1 MLWSLSKT
9 ANNMMQ
15 RSGSKT
21 HFWSDEETR
30 IMLNQLKD
38 ILQYMDKRKKIN

>member
-15 RSGSKT
+15 RSGSN
-21 HFWSDEETR
+21 FWSDEETR
-30 IMLNQLKD
+30 LMLNQLKD